1 MSEPTLIQTAEAWQR
16 IEDVAERAFGMIPP
30 DGYIY
35 LNQTIFPHK
44 RHERW
49 DAPTLEVAQRW
60 CDETLARGQDATVGV
75 SYNAYEAR
83 YFTEVWT
90 TVERPNDPTQH
101 THNRS
106 AARMHRRRARPDYPP
121 QAAP

>member
-44 RHERW
+44 RRERW
-49 DAPTLEVAQRW
+49 EAPSSEVAQRW
-60 CDETLARGQDATVGV
+60 ADQMIARGHEAYVVAVDNGIPGSGRWATDV
-75 SYNAYEAR
+75 YM
-83 YFTEVWT
+83 
-90 TVERPNDPTQH
+90 TVERPE
-101 THNRS
+101 
-106 AARMHRRRARPDYPP
+106 
-121 QAAP
+121 